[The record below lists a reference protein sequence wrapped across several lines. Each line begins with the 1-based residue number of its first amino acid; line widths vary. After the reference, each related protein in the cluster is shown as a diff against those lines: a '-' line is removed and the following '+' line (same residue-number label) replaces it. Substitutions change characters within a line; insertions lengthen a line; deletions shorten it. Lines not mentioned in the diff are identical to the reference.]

1 MLRIT
6 CTITH
11 DKFLRDICYVVNQ
24 KTSLKNKE
32 KKMLM
37 MNKRDRIEE
46 NNKINFKIED
56 QGLPVK
62 I

>member
-1 MLRIT
+1 
-6 CTITH
+6 
-11 DKFLRDICYVVNQ
+11 
-24 KTSLKNKE
+24 
-32 KKMLM
+32 M

-62 I
+62 IQTTILLQMFTKYLFYIE